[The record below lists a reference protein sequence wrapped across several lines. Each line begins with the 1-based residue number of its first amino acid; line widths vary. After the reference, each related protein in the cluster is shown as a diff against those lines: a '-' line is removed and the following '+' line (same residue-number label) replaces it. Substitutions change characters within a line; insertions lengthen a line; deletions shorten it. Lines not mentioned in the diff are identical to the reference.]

1 MLLTSKTWLVKLVN
15 HSVLVNNTKYIVSH
29 MAVFCGK
36 REILPVNCMS
46 VISVL
51 NGHVLYLLL
60 MANNI
65 SNKHLA
71 APNSVPSNIRN

>member
-1 MLLTSKTWLVKLVN
+1 MLLTSRTWLVKLVN
-15 HSVLVNNTKYIVSH
+15 HSALANSTKYIVSH
-29 MAVFCGK
+29 MAVFCGE

-51 NGHVLYLLL
+51 NGHVLYLYL

-71 APNSVPSNIRN
+71 APNRVLCDIRN